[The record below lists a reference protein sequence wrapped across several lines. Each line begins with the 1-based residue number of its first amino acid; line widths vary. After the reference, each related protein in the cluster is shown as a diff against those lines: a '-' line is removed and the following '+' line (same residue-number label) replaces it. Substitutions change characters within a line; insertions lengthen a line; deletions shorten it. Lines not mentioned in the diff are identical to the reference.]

1 MYMYVEGNE
10 ERKLHTLF
18 ACVVPSWTA
27 KGTGLNNKENRGIHY
42 ANLSLNFKSL
52 YKEGCLV

>member
-10 ERKLHTLF
+10 RRANYTPFLL
-18 ACVVPSWTA
+18 VPSWTA
-27 KGTGLNNKENRGIHY
+27 KGTGLKNKENRGIHY